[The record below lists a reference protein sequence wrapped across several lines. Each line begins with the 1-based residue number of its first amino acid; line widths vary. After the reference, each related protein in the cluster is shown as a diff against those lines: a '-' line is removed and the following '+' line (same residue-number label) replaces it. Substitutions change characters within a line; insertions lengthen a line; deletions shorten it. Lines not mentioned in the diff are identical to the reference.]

1 MKKDIFGAVVLQ
13 LFMGAV
19 LIIFGVVLN
28 AGHTDKNASLAFLL
42 VPGVVIIISTVLNF
56 FKYRS
61 RYFFPVA
68 ASVLCIMGDIIVLT
82 TYGIRITPWRIVG
95 ILISIAVTAL
105 ICTLFHWL
113 HGEIIK

>member
-1 MKKDIFGAVVLQ
+1 MKKDIFGAIVLQ

-19 LIIFGVVLN
+19 LIVFGIVLN

-56 FKYRS
+56 FKYQS
-61 RYFFPVA
+61 KYFFPVA
-68 ASVLCIMGDIIVLT
+68 ASCLCFLGDIIVMT
-82 TYGIRITPWRIVG
+82 TYGIRITAWRMVG
-95 ILISIAVTAL
+95 ILISIVVTAL